1 MKNGGS
7 RALDLEISKTPQY
20 SALEAAGVRS
30 PDTIVVSGKELL
42 VETARRRGQRTFRT
56 WSSGVSEQPG
66 LRVGVTWSIGSGG
79 ANEIRTVGPTCP
91 ATLPK
96 MLLAVA

>member
-56 WSSGVSEQPG
+56 
-66 LRVGVTWSIGSGG
+66 
-79 ANEIRTVGPTCP
+79 
-91 ATLPK
+91 
-96 MLLAVA
+96 